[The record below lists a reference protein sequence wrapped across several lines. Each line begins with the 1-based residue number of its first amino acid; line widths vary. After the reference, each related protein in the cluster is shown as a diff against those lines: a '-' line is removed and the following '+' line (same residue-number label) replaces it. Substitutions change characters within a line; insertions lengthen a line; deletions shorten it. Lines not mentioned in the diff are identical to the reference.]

1 MKKIFTLLL
10 TVVVIFSTQAQ
21 ADLIKRES
29 SGNIYITQST
39 VAELEDFFTKHHYRR
54 FNILPDNAYPR
65 IYLTSLPTDYQD
77 IPSQKYR
84 NELFIRIL
92 APIALKINEEIINE
106 RKRLLRLER
115 KYATTGK
122 LSTEENERLEE
133 LALKYDY
140 FTKNKETGRTY
151 DLIENLKLRIN
162 IIPPSILI
170 ATSAMET
177 NWGSSRIAQ
186 EANSLYKENVW
197 YTDEGLEPLENKD
210 DGYRFKI
217 FSDLTESMRS
227 FALTFNSDKRFYHV
241 WHARDIV
248 IKKHSNTI
256 GESLAY
262 TLSTASNLP
271 NFAGI
276 LDYITTFY
284 NLYSI
289 DIGHLKNL
297 TME

>member
-1 MKKIFTLLL
+1 MKKISILLFIITLL
-10 TVVVIFSTQAQ
+10 FSAETQ

-29 SGNIYITQST
+29 AGNIYITQST
-39 VAELEDFFTKHHYRR
+39 VAELEDFFSQHNYRR
-54 FNILPDNAYPR
+54 FNILTDDAYPR
-65 IYLTSLPTDYQD
+65 IYLTSLPTDFQD

-92 APIALKINEEIINE
+92 APIALKINEELSNE
-106 RKRLLRLER
+106 RNKILRLER
-115 KYATTGK
+115 KYNNNKALTP
-122 LSTEENERLEE
+122 EEMELLEE

-140 FTKNKETGRTY
+140 FTRNNQTRVY

-170 ATSAMET
+170 AASAMET
-177 NWGSSRIAQ
+177 NWGTSRVVK
-186 EANSLYKENVW
+186 EANSLYKEKVW

-217 FSDLTESMRS
+217 FPDLTESMRS
-227 FALTFNSDKRFYHV
+227 FAHTFNSDKKFYHV
-241 WHARDIV
+241 WQAREI
-248 IKKHSNTI
+248 IMKRHEHTM
-256 GESLAY
+256 GESLAH
-262 TLSTASNLP
+262 TLSSASNLH

-289 DIGHLKNL
+289 DIGHLKTS